1 MTLRPKRSAKPARG
15 GVVYLF
21 TTYGAPSETFLRREL
36 AAVRALGVPA
46 SVVSLWGGEDSETV
60 RKIPLSEMLTL
71 FWRAPMAIVSHPWV
85 FRELFEK
92 MLDRDIPSWLNFG
105 ENWRGVGCAV
115 LLAAEMKQAGV
126 RRTHAVWATMP
137 AAAAW
142 VLRGMTGIPYTMGA
156 HAYDVF
162 EDGGDWMLPLKLR
175 DASLVHCSTMAARS
189 RVIAA
194 GCDPGKILVVR
205 RGLENLPFAIKP
217 LRTDRSRL
225 RIASVGRFVE
235 KKGFRRQIR
244 LYAALAKAGLS
255 FEAHLVGAGP
265 LETELRKLVESL
277 GLSDRVLFTGWLDEA
292 GVARQLDWAD
302 VFVFTGRIAQ
312 SGDRDGL
319 PNALAEAMAHGVPVV
334 STSVGAIPEVLTGG
348 INGLLLRM
356 EEPGQWLAALRSL
369 QENDAVCEELRR
381 CARGWVEANFNAR
394 RNAATLRAAIDER
407 IAAGE

>member
-1 MTLRPKRSAKPARG
+1 
-15 GVVYLF
+15 
-21 TTYGAPSETFLRREL
+21 
-36 AAVRALGVPA
+36 
-46 SVVSLWGGEDSETV
+46 
-60 RKIPLSEMLTL
+60 
-71 FWRAPMAIVSHPWV
+71 MAHLSHPWV

-126 RRTHAVWATMP
+126 RRFHAVWATMP

-162 EDGGDWMLPLKLR
+162 EDGGDWLLPLKLR
-175 DASLVHCSTMAARS
+175 DATLVHCSTMAARG

-194 GCDPGKILVVR
+194 GCDPEKVLVVR

-217 LRTDRSRL
+217 LRGDRSLL
-225 RIASVGRFVE
+225 RIVSIGRFVE

-265 LETELRKLVESL
+265 LETELRGLVESL
-277 GLSDRVLFTGWLDEA
+277 GLSGRVLIHRLA
-292 GVARQLDWAD
+292 GRGGRCPAARL
-302 VFVFTGRIAQ
+302 GRRLRLHRTIAA

-334 STSVGAIPEVLTGG
+334 SHAVGAIPEVLTGG
-348 INGLLLRM
+348 INALLLRM
-356 EEPGQWLAALRSL
+356 EEPGQWHRRPAEPSGKRRR
-369 QENDAVCEELRR
+369 CEELRR
-381 CARGWVEANFNAR
+381 CARGWVEANLR
-394 RNAATLRAAIDER
+394 RPPQTAATLRAAIDER